1 MNRSK
6 YMAVSF
12 LCILF
17 PPVALAS
24 EGAPGLILAIF
35 ILIPILVGVIVG
47 VISLISQKDLMLML
61 LFSLPV
67 AGELIALYMVATYG
81 NPSLLISLPFL
92 VLVVGIAPG
101 ICSGLITMLIGWI
114 CKSVYLVARQFLV
127 TRNRGV
133 V

>member
-1 MNRSK
+1 MSRSK

-12 LCILF
+12 PCILF
-17 PPVALAS
+17 PPVALAD
-24 EGAPGLILAIF
+24 GAAGVVMVIGL
-35 ILIPILVGVIVG
+35 LIPILVGVIVG

-114 CKSVYLVARQFLV
+114 WSI
-127 TRNRGV
+127 
-133 V
+133 

>member
-1 MNRSK
+1 
-6 YMAVSF
+6 MAVSF

-17 PPVALAS
+17 PPVALAD
-24 EGAPGLILAIF
+24 GAAGAVMVIGL
-35 ILIPILVGVIVG
+35 LIPILVGFIVG
-47 VISLISQKDLMLML
+47 VISLISHKDLMLML
-61 LFSLPV
+61 LFSLPM

-114 CKSVYLVARQFLV
+114 WSI
-127 TRNRGV
+127 
-133 V
+133 